1 MTLGGLIF
9 LELEM
14 SLNSLRK
21 RENNMYTVYYVGR
34 LQISTTWESTWMFF
48 QWFSCSEYSTFP
60 SFHMYLFIKRTEVF
74 NNSSE
79 TYFHLYI
86 VGIVYLDLI
95 LAENLMVFL
104 FGKNKFMGT
113 LLIMINLVVNYSHS
127 YLLDIFINMEKS
139 IFIS

>member
-1 MTLGGLIF
+1 
-9 LELEM
+9 
-14 SLNSLRK
+14 
-21 RENNMYTVYYVGR
+21 
-34 LQISTTWESTWMFF
+34 
-48 QWFSCSEYSTFP
+48 
-60 SFHMYLFIKRTEVF
+60 MYLFIKRTEVF

-113 LLIMINLVVNYSHS
+113 LLIMINLVVNYYHS

>member
-113 LLIMINLVVNYSHS
+113 LLIMINLVVNYYHS

>member
-21 RENNMYTVYYVGR
+21 RENNMYTVYYVR
-34 LQISTTWESTWMFF
+34 RPQISTTWESTWMFF
-48 QWFSCSEYSTFP
+48 QWYSCSEYSTFP

-113 LLIMINLVVNYSHS
+113 LLIMINLVVNYYHS

>member
-1 MTLGGLIF
+1 
-9 LELEM
+9 
-14 SLNSLRK
+14 
-21 RENNMYTVYYVGR
+21 
-34 LQISTTWESTWMFF
+34 
-48 QWFSCSEYSTFP
+48 
-60 SFHMYLFIKRTEVF
+60 MYLFIKRTEVF

-79 TYFHLYI
+79 TYFHLHI

-113 LLIMINLVVNYSHS
+113 LLIMINLVVNYYHS